1 MNYLLYQ
8 HNLITYYLVIKSSWA
23 TSFVISEQ
31 ESNISEG
38 IRPKVP
44 GTETE

>member
-1 MNYLLYQ
+1 M
-8 HNLITYYLVIKSSWA
+8 IKSSQA
-23 TSFVISEQ
+23 ANHVNLEQ

-44 GTETE
+44 GAATLE